1 MWWCQEHCRIVWAYP
16 SLCSQMSKD
25 KLENNYEKWWCWSFL
40 SDWFLAFP
48 RLLLSIVRV
57 SQRDNGI
64 GNRRFGGK
72 EIPECSVL
80 FLFQC
85 FQLPSGSLLCDPSSS
100 LEERQ
105 SSRIAWIQLSSGLS
119 SLLGLVLPPPTF
131 LPQFVKKNTTTLF
144 SYYSY
149 YMALFKKNKKERKER
164 E

>member
-1 MWWCQEHCRIVWAYP
+1 MTRT
-16 SLCSQMSKD
+16 
-25 KLENNYEKWWCWSFL
+25 EKHWTRSRVL
-40 SDWFLAFP
+40 LNVRTPGRLVLASPPVSDWFLAFP

-64 GNRRFGGK
+64 RNWRFGGK
-72 EIPECSVL
+72 EIPGYSVL

-85 FQLPSGSLLCDPSSS
+85 FQLPSGSFLCDPSSS

-131 LPQFVKKNTTTLF
+131 LPPFVKKNTTTPF
-144 SYYSY
+144 SYYTY
-149 YMALFKKNKKERKER
+149 YMALF
-164 E
+164 